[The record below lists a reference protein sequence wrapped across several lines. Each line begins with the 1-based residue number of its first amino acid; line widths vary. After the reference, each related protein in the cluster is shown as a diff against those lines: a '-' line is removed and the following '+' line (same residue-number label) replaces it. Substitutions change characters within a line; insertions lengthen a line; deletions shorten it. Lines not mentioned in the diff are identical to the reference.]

1 MPKNRFK
8 FPCARRFRWNRS
20 STYYPKLSH
29 FILLFARQI
38 VKTCTMMEYR
48 LVSYRITNPIRRF
61 PRDRLPIPSYDFYG
75 GSFEKKLNGNRSRKC
90 LWETL
95 GEEKLDQR
103 WFPLFVRFRGVLL
116 WLKNRLV
123 ALSSF
128 KRLKYRVS
136 NDFRALFFFSL
147 SIDMGQIYRLPFI
160 SVTKCFT
167 WKFRVNTVLWSL
179 FFFYTLLTNKIYVW
193 I

>member
-61 PRDRLPIPSYDFYG
+61 PRDRLPIFTVARSKRNWMEMG
-75 GSFEKKLNGNRSRKC
+75 QGNVCGERWEKKSRIRGDFHC
-90 LWETL
+90 S
-95 GEEKLDQR
+95 LD
-103 WFPLFVRFRGVLL
+103 FAVLL

-128 KRLKYRVS
+128 KRRKYRVS